1 MGVRSMAT
9 LVETVDGVF
18 FIDPGAALAPW
29 RYGLPPH
36 EEEVKALNEA
46 LERIYRALSGA
57 DYVIITHYHRDHYLY
72 REGEQEHYR
81 GKRLF
86 VKHPSRYI
94 NRSQAVRA
102 YVLFKKRGVES
113 VASEVRY
120 VDASSVE
127 LGRVKLEFSQPLY
140 HGECGTKLGWV
151 LAATIIEEGYTF
163 TFASDVQGCLCDD
176 SLRYILSRS
185 PDFLVLSGPPTYRG
199 FRELSEN
206 TVRLVKEL
214 KSGATLVIDHH
225 LLRDREYAVYMEKL
239 KSIRGDVLITTAAEY
254 VGLEVR
260 QLEAYRDLL
269 WGSKKPARV
278 MHEYEEE

>member
-1 MGVRSMAT
+1 MAT

-86 VKHPSRYI
+86 VKHPSRHI
-94 NRSQAVRA
+94 NHSQAVRA

-113 VASEVRY
+113 IASGVKY

-127 LGRVKLEFSQPLY
+127 LDRVKLEFSQPLY

-151 LAATIIEEGYTF
+151 LAATITEGDYIF
-163 TFASDVQGCLCDD
+163 TFASDVQGCLCSD
-176 SLRYILSRS
+176 SLSYILSKS
-185 PDFLVLSGPPTYRG
+185 PDFLVLSGPPTYKG
-199 FRELSEN
+199 VRELPGN
-206 TVRLVKEL
+206 TAKLVKEL

-225 LLRDREYAVYMEKL
+225 FLRDREYVVYMEKL
-239 KSIRGDVLITTAAEY
+239 RRIRDDVLITTAAEY
-254 VGLEVR
+254 MGLGVK

-269 WGSKKPARV
+269 WGSKKPVRSTRK
-278 MHEYEEE
+278 YEEE